1 MLKYGID
8 NFEIKELEY
17 LKEGGKLLSDR
28 EIYWIEKLGTYG
40 SNGYNATKGGDG
52 TLIYNYDEII
62 KLYNEYKSINQVS
75 KILNCDKGTI
85 NKVLNIYNINT
96 EERKARSKAKVV
108 EQYSLD
114 EKLLNTFNS
123 CYQAGS
129 YLKTII
135 DSPSDGKKMGRNI
148 GRCANGERKQLMVL
162 YGDLKNNPNYNN
174 IIDVPGGIL
183 SKVAV
188 YSFTNMDTNDR
199 IKEGLFTKEEIV
211 ISVQSLD

>member
-1 MLKYGID
+1 MAYIYLITNKINGKQYVGKTENTIDERWREHCNDYQREHCEKRPLYNAMLKYGID

-85 NKVLNIYNINT
+85 NKVLDIYNVNV
-96 EERKARSKAKVV
+96 EERKTRSKAKVV

-114 EKLLNTFNS
+114 EKLLNTFES
-123 CYQAGS
+123 CYQAGQ
-129 YLKTII
+129 YLKNIMET
-135 DSPSDGKKMGRNI
+135 SSDGPKIGRNI
-148 GRCANGERKQLMVL
+148 GRCANGERKTA
-162 YGDLKNNPNYNN
+162 YGF
-174 IIDVPGGIL
+174 IWR
-183 SKVAV
+183 
-188 YSFTNMDTNDR
+188 F
-199 IKEGLFTKEEIV
+199 KE
-211 ISVQSLD
+211 

>member
-1 MLKYGID
+1 MAYIYLITNKINGKQYVGKTENTIDERWREHCNDYQREHCEKRPLYNAMLKYGID
-8 NFEIKELEY
+8 NFEIKELEH

-52 TLIYNYDEII
+52 TLIYNYDEIV

-85 NKVLNIYNINT
+85 NKVLDIYNINT
-96 EERKARSKAKVV
+96 KERKTRSKAKVV

-114 EKLLNTFNS
+114 ERLLNTFDS

-148 GRCANGERKQLMVL
+148 GRCANGERKTA
-162 YGDLKNNPNYNN
+162 YGF
-174 IIDVPGGIL
+174 IWR
-183 SKVAV
+183 
-188 YSFTNMDTNDR
+188 F
-199 IKEGLFTKEEIV
+199 KE
-211 ISVQSLD
+211 

>member
-1 MLKYGID
+1 MGYIYLITNKINGKQYVGKTENTIDERWREHCNDYQRKYCEKRPLYNAMLKYGID

-40 SNGYNATKGGDG
+40 PNGYNATKGGDG
-52 TLIYNYDEII
+52 TLIYNYDKIV

-85 NKVLNIYNINT
+85 NKVLDIYNINT
-96 EERKARSKAKVV
+96 EERKTRSKAKVV

-114 EKLLNTFNS
+114 EKLLNVFDS

-148 GRCANGERKQLMVL
+148 GRCANGERKTA
-162 YGDLKNNPNYNN
+162 YGFIWRFK
-174 IIDVPGGIL
+174 
-183 SKVAV
+183 K
-188 YSFTNMDTNDR
+188 
-199 IKEGLFTKEEIV
+199 
-211 ISVQSLD
+211 

>member
-1 MLKYGID
+1 MGYIYLITNKINGKQYVGKTENTIDERWREHCNDYQRKYCEKRPLYNAMLKYGID

-28 EIYWIEKLGTYG
+28 EIYWIKKLGTYG

-52 TLIYNYDEII
+52 TLIYNYDEIV

-85 NKVLNIYNINT
+85 NKVLDIYNINT
-96 EERKARSKAKVV
+96 EERKTRSKAKVV

-114 EKLLNTFNS
+114 EKLLNVFDS

-148 GRCANGERKQLMVL
+148 GRCANGKRKTA
-162 YGDLKNNPNYNN
+162 YGFIWRFK
-174 IIDVPGGIL
+174 
-183 SKVAV
+183 K
-188 YSFTNMDTNDR
+188 
-199 IKEGLFTKEEIV
+199 
-211 ISVQSLD
+211 